1 MTVGTVEAVCLT
13 DATVDYP
20 WLLPELFPG
29 VPDEAWEP
37 FRSRYPAAFGG
48 RQVWRSAYRCFLLRT
63 PAATL
68 LLDTGMGPAGSP
80 LAAVFGMG
88 GRLQDE
94 LAAEGVAP
102 EDVDVVVLSH
112 LHPDHVGG
120 SLRDGARLAFPNAR
134 YLVNETDWRAFHDP
148 EVQRHFPFSFVAEN
162 ITPLETLGALELVGG
177 DHAVT
182 DEVTL
187 APAPGHTPGHMT
199 VWIESGGDERRSSP
213 MRCSIPPRSR
223 SPTGRP
229 CSTWTRSGSARP
241 VTGCSTSWR
250 RRRRCSRPA
259 TSPTPRSAGSSA
271 RRDGGT
277 GRRSKRADRR
287 CQPRSASPPKAGA
300 SSSATASAAR

>member
-1 MTVGTVEAVCLT
+1 MPGARVTVGTVEVLCLS

-148 EVQRHFPFSFVAEN
+148 EVQRHFPGSRSW
-162 ITPLETLGALELVGG
+162 PR
-177 DHAVT
+177 
-182 DEVTL
+182 
-187 APAPGHTPGHMT
+187 PSRR
-199 VWIESGGDERRSSP
+199 WRRSAP
-213 MRCSIPPRSR
+213 
-223 SPTGRP
+223 
-229 CSTWTRSGSARP
+229 W
-241 VTGCSTSWR
+241 
-250 RRRRCSRPA
+250 
-259 TSPTPRSAGSSA
+259 
-271 RRDGGT
+271 
-277 GRRSKRADRR
+277 
-287 CQPRSASPPKAGA
+287 
-300 SSSATASAAR
+300 SSSAVTMPSRTRSPSPRLPGTRPGT

>member
-1 MTVGTVEAVCLT
+1 MMPGARVTVGTVEVLCLS

-148 EVQRHFPFSFVAEN
+148 EVQRHFPFSFVAET

-199 VWIESGGDERRSSP
+199 VWIESGGERAALLADALLHPAQITEPDWSSMFDMDP
-213 MRCSIPPRSR
+213 ERERE
-223 SPTGRP
+223 T
-229 CSTWTRSGSARP
+229 
-241 VTGCSTSWR
+241 R
-250 RRRRCSRPA
+250 RRLLDELEATQTLFAASHFPDPA
-259 TSPTPRSAGSSA
+259 FGRIV
-271 RRDGGT
+271 REE
-277 GRRSKRADRR
+277 GRRYWA
-287 CQPRSASPPKAGA
+287 PVEAG
-300 SSSATASAAR
+300 